1 MVLKMSLLW
10 EKFIEF
16 FTTPPGL
23 FSGFSIASHYIC
35 GVHLSTKE
43 KSIVDF
49 YAKGIPEGVVQS
61 SFIEKNIVEP
71 EVLKSEFLK
80 AVRSMRMNSK
90 DIALIFPELSQKT
103 FTFSFDSLPSTSRE
117 REQIIRF
124 RIKKRM
130 PFLPEDARISYDLFP
145 RDSGIRAVV
154 ILTRTNIIK
163 EYEEFF
169 QQFGFNVRTAV
180 PPSVG
185 LVNLVDAGSE
195 ENFFL
200 LNIEKESF
208 SLSLYKGSEF
218 ILYRQKRF
226 DFEKGGTGSL
236 QEKMED
242 VFEEVEKTL
251 NFAAEGLDRREI
263 KFWIR
268 SGIGGPDGFIEKA
281 EKKLGCS
288 FQKIGSSLNVGLN
301 PEETDRLSPV
311 LGVLL

>member
-1 MVLKMSLLW
+1 MNLFW
-10 EKFIEF
+10 NKFIEF
-16 FTTPPGL
+16 FSAPPEL
-23 FSGFSIASHYIC
+23 FSGFSISSHCIC
-35 GVHLSTKE
+35 GVRVSAKG
-43 KSIVDF
+43 KSVVDF
-49 YAKGIPEGVVQS
+49 YASDIPEGVVQP
-61 SFIEKNIVEP
+61 SFIEKNIIEP
-71 EVLKSEFLK
+71 EVLKEEFSK
-80 AVRSMRMNSK
+80 AARKMRLNGK

-103 FTFSFDSLPSTSRE
+103 FTFSFDSLPGGSRE

-130 PFLPEDARISYDLFP
+130 PFFPEDARISYDLFP
-145 RDSGIRAVV
+145 KDSGLRAVV

-169 QQFGFNVRTAV
+169 LRFGFNVRTAV

-185 LVNLVDAGSE
+185 LINLLDAGSE
-195 ENFFL
+195 KNCFL

-208 SLSLYKGSEF
+208 SLSLYKDSEF

-226 DFEKGGTGSL
+226 DFETGGTGSI
-236 QEKMED
+236 QDKMED

-251 NFAAEGLDRREI
+251 NFSAEGLDRREM

-268 SGIGGPDGFIEKA
+268 SGMGGHDRFIEKA
-281 EKKLGCS
+281 EKKFECS
-288 FQKIGSSLNVGLN
+288 FHKIGSSLDVGLN